1 MLAIALVLE
10 GWDRKATAETCSMGH
25 EDLET
30 TLHRMS
36 GSTTGSFLNQPW
48 AARPPC
54 RQWRTGT
61 NSYLSCS
68 GNCHTIW

>member
-54 RQWRTGT
+54 RQ
-61 NSYLSCS
+61 
-68 GNCHTIW
+68 